1 MFRKVPLLCVIG
13 FCIVS
18 VSAAGQD
25 DFKDPGRNKVAWIL
39 SPNFG
44 PRPKDTVID
53 TIILHHTAGPTL
65 KGTVNW
71 FLNKESQVSAH
82 FVIGKDGSIVQ
93 QVSTFDR
100 AWHAGV
106 SKDAAG
112 RGNVNDYSVGIE
124 IVNVGDGKDSYPEE
138 QVQAVEHVVS
148 VLMRRFP
155 IKQILSHE
163 FIAIPKGRKNDPK
176 GFPWDRMKRFG
187 VPLYFGEVPGAK

>member
-1 MFRKVPLLCVIG
+1 MTVF
-13 FCIVS
+13 S
-18 VSAAGQD
+18 VGICSAQA

-44 PRPKDTVID
+44 PRPANTVVD

-106 SKDAAG
+106 SRDAAG

-124 IVNVGDGKDSYPEE
+124 IVNVGNGKDPYPDE
-138 QVQAVEHVVS
+138 QVLAVEHVVS

-163 FIAIPKGRKNDPK
+163 FIAIPKGRKNDPR

-187 VPLYFGEVPGAK
+187 VPLFYGEAPESKRIF